1 MGRRALPKI
10 NPDLDLSSH
19 WKDSATL
26 PENWQLN
33 QLFDRSAPLEVEVG
47 SGKGLFLE
55 RATACR
61 PENNFVGI
69 EVSRKYC
76 RFAAARLARGQRS
89 HAIMLHADAFVV
101 FARHIADASLHG
113 IHVYFPDPWWKKR
126 HHKRR
131 IMQKSFLQDVIR
143 TLVPKGRLHF
153 WTDVRDYFDATLE
166 LIASFPELNGPF
178 NVPEVAAEHD
188 LDFQSHFE
196 RRTRLEEL
204 PVFRSEFERC

>member
-19 WKDSATL
+19 WKDCAEL
-26 PENWQLN
+26 PENWQLD
-33 QLFDRSAPLEVEVG
+33 QLFDRAAPLEVEVG

-61 PENNFVGI
+61 SENNFAGI

-76 RFAAARLARGQRS
+76 RFAAARLARREQS
-89 HAIMLHADAFVV
+89 DAIMLHGDAFVV
-101 FARHIADASLHG
+101 FARHIATASLHAV
-113 IHVYFPDPWWKKR
+113 HVYFPDPWWKKR

-131 IMQKSFLQDVIR
+131 IMQEAFLQDEIR
-143 TLVPKGRLHF
+143 TLVPQGRLHF

-166 LIASFPELNGPF
+166 LIAGFPEFTGPF
-178 NVPEVAAEHD
+178 DVPEVAAAHD

-196 RRTRLEEL
+196 RRTRLEAL